1 MFKTSDLYL
10 AAFLKTA
17 GVVLTGASLQAGD
30 RPKVLFEFEDP
41 GGMILRELKDEF
53 FLDRAKIN
61 ALSYSQNIR
70 LLKIL
75 LHRTLPKKGETL

>member
-17 GVVLTGASLQAGD
+17 GVFLSGASLSEGE

-41 GGMILRELKDEF
+41 GGSIIRDLKDEF
-53 FLDRAKIN
+53 FSDRAKVHV
-61 ALSYSQNIR
+61 LSYSQSIR
-70 LLKIL
+70 LLKIM
-75 LHRTLPKKGETL
+75 LHQTLNRSAP

>member
-17 GVVLTGASLQAGD
+17 GVLLSGASRGEGD
-30 RPKVLFEFEDP
+30 RPKVMFEFEDP
-41 GGMILRELKDEF
+41 GGSVIRDLKDEF
-53 FLDRAKIN
+53 FSDRAKVHV
-61 ALSYSQNIR
+61 LSYSQSVR

-75 LHRTLPKKGETL
+75 LHKTLNGSPQ